1 MKQELQLWC
10 YDTDG
15 NASIIDLYENENMYL
30 QFQFNDLVD
39 FTNVGN
45 YSREFR
51 IPASKTNIDFFGAI
65 FNVNYNGWFDFRKKV
80 DASIVVNTIP
90 ITNGH
95 IQIKQIFESKE
106 KLHEFQIVFFGET
119 PNIARAVGEKKLKD
133 IQSIANG
140 DLDYALIHA
149 NVPYPND
156 NTILTLC
163 DKFNWSIFNFEN
175 TTNFNDLYVG
185 QLTPAVKTRYLVE
198 QILLD
203 AGFTYDGTIFDS
215 ITEEMYTPFVADK
228 GLVCSGGLNDNQFT
242 LMWKDGLSLSNT
254 LIGQTSQQIQS
265 TPPNAVDVYDIL
277 LDEGSNIIDNGIFV
291 APLTADYT
299 FKFITN
305 FKREDSASTSGGSIS
320 LGASFVNP
328 DGVGYYQFNYFDT
341 LGNICGALTP
351 NIVDGDSDALYH
363 MELIHTIHLNAGDK
377 VAVMLQIFG
386 AGGYATNVIDLNLN
400 PYAINYLDYNQGTY
414 FQYEG
419 TSVELSGTDTIV
431 QLKNNAPDMRQIDY
445 IKSLAKVLNLA
456 IIPSRT
462 LPSHLTIVPLVEYL
476 GTGNTL
482 DWTSKLDTSKDVVI
496 SSTADMQY
504 SKLSFTYKSDGDVLN
519 KYFESAKRIYGEY
532 KVEENDFTETNDF
545 ATGELAVSVDFS
557 ATPCG
562 HLYGTNIVTPKFIND
577 KGEFILPNCRLL
589 FNAGRVEVKVFDEVS
604 GARISTEVK
613 LLNHYSSVFPD
624 VQDNDLNFGK
634 ETPAQQVIAY
644 PDNTS
649 YVRFWRDY
657 LRELY
662 DGEARILEA
671 YFDLNITDIL
681 TFQWSDRIYV
691 KDSWWRILEISD
703 YGIALGDST
712 KVKLARL
719 VDLGL
724 DCTYKPYAS
733 TLGGTILFS
742 DGEGNT
748 GLTGNEFCCERYG
761 YYWYDGRCKNA
772 SPSRTQ
778 FIFSNTAINKPTNNF
793 QDLVVKSIQV
803 DVTEITSDYR
813 CTGKESVIMCDT
825 SLGTINLL
833 MPDVATMIGKSITII
848 NTSTNAVKIS
858 ADTGT
863 IEGSTL
869 LILPT
874 TYDKTTLTSDGKNLF
889 RII

>member
-10 YDTDG
+10 YDSNG

-51 IPASKTNIDFFGAI
+51 IPASKTNVDFFGAI

-149 NVPYPND
+149 NVPTPND
-156 NTILTLC
+156 QTILTLC

-203 AGFTYDGTIFDS
+203 AGFTYDGAIFDS
-215 ITEEMYTPFVADK
+215 ITEEMYTPFIADK
-228 GLVCSGGLNDNQFT
+228 GLICSGGLNDNQFT
-242 LMWKDGLSLSNT
+242 LMWKDGYVFGSVAQGQQTTIVVSN
-254 LIGQTSQQIQS
+254 
-265 TPPNAVDVYDIL
+265 PPNAVDSYDIL
-277 LDEGSNIIDNGIFV
+277 LDEGSNIINNGTFV
-291 APLTADYT
+291 APFTADYT
-299 FKFITN
+299 FKFIAN
-305 FKREDSASTSGGSIS
+305 FKRNDSATTNQGFVT

-328 DGVGYYQFNYFDT
+328 DGVGFYGYYYFDT
-341 LGNICGALTP
+341 LGNICSVSTT
-351 NIVDGDSDALYH
+351 NIIDNDPDTLYH

-377 VAVMLQIFG
+377 IAVMMQLGGTNGIANQIS
-386 AGGYATNVIDLNLN
+386 LELN
-400 PYAINYLDYNQGTY
+400 PYGINYVDYNQGTY

-419 TSVELSGTDTIV
+419 TSVELTGTDTIV
-431 QLKNNAPDMRQIDY
+431 QMKNNAPDIRQIDY

-462 LPSHLTIVPLVEYL
+462 LPSHLMIVPLVEYL

-482 DWTSKLDTSKDVVI
+482 DWTNKLDTSKDVVI

-504 SKLSFTYKSDGDVLN
+504 SKLSFTYKSDSDVLN
-519 KYFESAKRIYGEY
+519 KYFEGAKRIYGEY
-532 KVEENDFTETNDF
+532 KVEESDFTETNDF

-557 ATPCG
+557 PTPCG

-577 KGEFILPNCRLL
+577 KGEFVLPNCRLL
-589 FNAGRVEVKVFDEVS
+589 FNAGRLELPVYDEVS
-604 GARISTEVK
+604 NSRVLAEIK
-613 LLNHYSSVFPD
+613 LLNHYSSIFPD

-634 ETPAQQVIAY
+634 ETPAQQVVAY

-671 YFDLNITDIL
+671 YFDLSITDIL
-681 TFQWSDRIYV
+681 TFGWNDRVYV
-691 KDSWWRILEISD
+691 KDSWWRILDITD

-733 TLGGTILFS
+733 TIGGTILFS

-761 YYWYDGRCKNA
+761 YYWYDGRCKNS

-778 FIFSNTAINKPTNNF
+778 FVFSNGAINKPTTNF
-793 QDLVVKSIQV
+793 TQDLIVKSIQV
-803 DVTEITSDYR
+803 EVTEITSDYR
-813 CTGKESVIMCDT
+813 CNGKESVIMCDT
-825 SLGTINLL
+825 TGGTINLL
-833 MPDVATMIGKSITII
+833 MPDVTIMTGKSITII
-848 NTSTNAVKIS
+848 NTSTNPVKIS

-863 IEGSTL
+863 IEGSAL

-889 RII
+889 RIV

>member
-10 YDTDG
+10 YDSNG

-51 IPASKTNIDFFGAI
+51 IPASKTNVDFFGAI

-149 NVPYPND
+149 NVPTPND
-156 NTILTLC
+156 QTILTLC

-203 AGFTYDGTIFDS
+203 AGFTYDGAIFDS

-228 GLVCSGGLNDNQFT
+228 GLICSGGLNDNQFT
-242 LMWKDGLSLSNT
+242 LMWKDGYVFGSVAQGQQTTIVVSN
-254 LIGQTSQQIQS
+254 
-265 TPPNAVDVYDIL
+265 PPNPVDSYDIL
-277 LDEGSNIIDNGIFV
+277 LDEGSNIINNGTFV
-291 APLTADYT
+291 APFTADYT
-299 FKFITN
+299 FKFIAN
-305 FKREDSASTSGGSIS
+305 FKRNDSATTNQGFVT

-328 DGVGYYQFNYFDT
+328 DGVGFYGYYYFDT
-341 LGNICGALTP
+341 LGNICSVSTT
-351 NIVDGDSDALYH
+351 NIIDNDSDSLYH

-377 VAVMLQIFG
+377 IAVMMQLGGTNGIANQIS
-386 AGGYATNVIDLNLN
+386 IELN
-400 PYAINYLDYNQGTY
+400 PYGINYVDYNQGTY

-419 TSVELSGTDTIV
+419 TSVELTGTDTIV
-431 QLKNNAPDMRQIDY
+431 QMKNNAPDIRQIDY

-462 LPSHLTIVPLVEYL
+462 LPSHLMIVPLVEYL

-482 DWTSKLDTSKDVVI
+482 EWTNKLDTSKDVVI

-504 SKLSFTYKSDGDVLN
+504 SKLSFTYKSDSDVLN
-519 KYFESAKRIYGEY
+519 KYFEGAKRIYGEY

-557 ATPCG
+557 PTPCG

-577 KGEFILPNCRLL
+577 KGEFVLPNCRLL
-589 FNAGRVEVKVFDEVS
+589 FNAGRLELPVYDEVS
-604 GARISTEVK
+604 NSRVLAEIK

-634 ETPAQQVIAY
+634 ETPAQQVVAY

-671 YFDLNITDIL
+671 YFDLSITDIL
-681 TFQWSDRIYV
+681 TFGWNDRVYV
-691 KDSWWRILEISD
+691 KDSWWRILDITD

-733 TLGGTILFS
+733 TIGGTILFS

-761 YYWYDGRCKNA
+761 YYWYDGRCKNS

-778 FIFSNTAINKPTNNF
+778 FVFSNGAINKPTTNF
-793 QDLVVKSIQV
+793 TQDLIVKSIQV
-803 DVTEITSDYR
+803 EVTEITSDYR

-825 SLGTINLL
+825 TGGTINLL
-833 MPDVATMIGKSITII
+833 MPDVTIMTGKSITII
-848 NTSTNAVKIS
+848 NTSTNPVKIS

-863 IEGSTL
+863 IEGSAL

-889 RII
+889 RIV

>member
-10 YDTDG
+10 YDTNG

-51 IPASKTNIDFFGAI
+51 IPASKKNVDFFGAI

-106 KLHEFQIVFFGET
+106 RLHEFQIVFFGET

-133 IQSIANG
+133 IQAIQNG
-140 DLDYALIHA
+140 DLDYALVHS
-149 NVPYPND
+149 NVPYPNEQ
-156 NTILTLC
+156 TILTLC
-163 DKFNWSIFNFEN
+163 DKFNWSLYNFEN

-203 AGFTYDGTIFDS
+203 AGFTYDGVIFDA

-228 GLVCSGGLNDNQFT
+228 GLICSGGLNDNQFT
-242 LMWKDGLSLSNT
+242 LMWKDGYTFGSVAQGQQTTIVISN
-254 LIGQTSQQIQS
+254 
-265 TPPNAVDVYDIL
+265 PPLVTDAYDIL
-277 LDEGSNIIDNGIFV
+277 LDEGSNIINNGTFV
-291 APLTADYT
+291 APFTADYT
-299 FKFITN
+299 FKFIAN
-305 FKREDSASTSGGSIS
+305 FKRNDSATTNQGFVT

-328 DGVGYYQFNYFDT
+328 SGVGFYGYYYFDT
-341 LGNICGALTP
+341 LGNICSTSTT
-351 NIVDGDSDALYH
+351 NILDNEPDALYH
-363 MELIHTIHLNAGDK
+363 LELIHTIHLNAGDEI
-377 VAVMLQIFG
+377 AVMMQL
-386 AGGYATNVIDLNLN
+386 GGTNGIANEISLELN
-400 PYAINYLDYNQGTY
+400 PFGINYVDYNNGTY

-431 QLKNNAPDMRQIDY
+431 QMKNNAPDMRQIDY

-476 GTGNTL
+476 GTGTTL
-482 DWTSKLDTSKDVVI
+482 DWTNKLDTSKDVVI

-504 SKLSFTYKSDGDVLN
+504 SKLSFTYKSDTDVLN

-532 KVEENDFTETNDF
+532 KVEETDFTETNDF
-545 ATGELAVSVDFS
+545 ATGELAVAVDFS

-577 KGEFILPNCRLL
+577 KGEFVLPNCRLL
-589 FNAGRVEVKVFDEVS
+589 FNAGSVEVPVYDEVS
-604 GARISTEVK
+604 NSRVLAEVK

-649 YVRFWRDY
+649 YVRFWREY

-662 DGEARILEA
+662 DAEARIMEA
-671 YFDLNITDIL
+671 YFNLNITDIL
-681 TFQWSDRIYV
+681 TFGWNDRIYV
-691 KDSWWRILEISD
+691 KDSWWRILEITD

-733 TLGGTILFS
+733 TLAGQILFS

-761 YYWYDGRCKNA
+761 YYWYDGRCKNS

-778 FIFSNTAINKPTNNF
+778 FVFNNTAINKPTTNLQN
-793 QDLVVKSIQV
+793 VIVKSLQV
-803 DVTEITSDYR
+803 DVKEITSDYR
-813 CTGKESVIMCDT
+813 CDGKESVIMCDT
-825 SLGTINLL
+825 SGGTINIL

-848 NTSTNAVKIS
+848 NTGTSAVKIS

-863 IEGSTL
+863 IEGGSFI
-869 LILPT
+869 ILPT

-889 RII
+889 RLI

>member
-10 YDTDG
+10 YDSNG

-30 QFQFNDLVD
+30 QFQFNDLID

-51 IPASKTNIDFFGAI
+51 IPASKTNVDFFGAI

-106 KLHEFQIVFFGET
+106 KIHEFQIVFFGET

-149 NVPYPND
+149 NIPEPN
-156 NTILTLC
+156 NATILTLC

-198 QILLD
+198 QIFLD
-203 AGFTYDGTIFDS
+203 AGFTYDGAIFDS

-228 GLVCSGGLNDNQFT
+228 GLICSGGLNDNQFT
-242 LMWKDGLSLSNT
+242 LMWKDGYVFGSVT
-254 LIGQTSQQIQS
+254 QGQPTQTIIS
-265 TPPNAVDVYDIL
+265 TPPLLVDAYDIL
-277 LDEGSNIIDNGIFV
+277 LDEGSNIINNGTFV
-291 APLTADYT
+291 APFTANYT
-299 FKFITN
+299 FKFSAN
-305 FKREDSASTSGGSIS
+305 FTRDDNATTSQGSVATA
-320 LGASFVNP
+320 GYFVNP
-328 DGVGYYQFNYFDT
+328 DGVGFTGFYYFDA
-341 LGNICGALTP
+341 LGNQCICNVT
-351 NIVDGDSDALYH
+351 NIVDGDSDTIYH
-363 MELIHTIHLNAGDK
+363 MEMTHTLSLNAGDK
-377 VAVMLQIFG
+377 IAVMIGL
-386 AGGYATNVIDLNLN
+386 GGTNGIANEI
-400 PYAINYLDYNQGTY
+400 AINFNPFGIDYVDYQRGTY

-431 QLKNNAPDMRQIDY
+431 QMRNNAPDMRQIDY

-476 GTGNTL
+476 GTGNTN
-482 DWTSKLDTSKDVVI
+482 DWTNKLDTSKDVVI

-504 SKLSFTYKSDGDVLN
+504 SKLSFTYKSDSDVLN

-545 ATGELAVSVDFS
+545 ATGELSVAVDFS

-577 KGEFILPNCRLL
+577 KGEFVIPNCRLL
-589 FNAGRVEVKVFDEVS
+589 FNAGRVEIPVYDEVS
-604 GARISTEVK
+604 NARVLAEVK

-691 KDSWWRILEISD
+691 KDSWWRILEITD

-724 DCTYKPYAS
+724 DCTFKPYAS
-733 TLGGTILFS
+733 TISGQILFS

-761 YYWYDGRCKNA
+761 YYWNNDKCRNS

-778 FIFSNTAINKPTNNF
+778 FVFSNNAINKPTNVFDN
-793 QDLVVKSIQV
+793 LIVKSIQV
-803 DVTEITSDYR
+803 DVTQIDSDYR
-813 CTGKESVIMCDT
+813 CDGRESVIMCNT
-825 SLGTINLL
+825 GYGTINLL
-833 MPDVATMIGKSITII
+833 MPDSALIVGKSITII
-848 NTSTNAVKIS
+848 NTSTGDVKIS
-858 ADTGT
+858 ADTGL
-863 IEGSTL
+863 IEGNAYIIISG
-869 LILPT
+869 I
-874 TYDKTTLTSDGKNLF
+874 YSKTTLTSDGKNLF
-889 RII
+889 RLI

>member
-15 NASIIDLYENENMYL
+15 NASILDLYENENMYL
-30 QFQFNDLVD
+30 QFQFNDLIE
-39 FTNVGN
+39 FSNVGN

-51 IPASKTNIDFFGAI
+51 IPASKNNIDFFGAI

-95 IQIKQIFESKE
+95 IQIKQIYQSKE
-106 KLHEFQIVFFGET
+106 KLNELQIVFFGET

-133 IQSIANG
+133 IVAIQNG

-149 NVPYPND
+149 NIPQPND

-163 DKFNWSIFNFEN
+163 DKFNWSTFNFEN
-175 TTNFNDLYVG
+175 TTDFNDLYVG
-185 QLTPAVKTRYLVE
+185 QLTPAIKTRYLVE

-203 AGFTYDGTIFDS
+203 AGFTYDGAIFDS
-215 ITEEMYTPFVADK
+215 ITEEMYTPFIADK
-228 GLVCSGGLNDNQFT
+228 GLICSGGLNDNQFT
-242 LMWKDGLSLSNT
+242 LIWKDDISVSNT
-254 LIGQTSQQIQS
+254 LIYTSVNQIVS
-265 TPPNAVDVYDIL
+265 NPPYAIDTYDIL
-277 LDEGSNIIDNGIFV
+277 LDESSNIINNGTFV

-299 FKFITN
+299 FKFIAN
-305 FKREDSASTSGGSIS
+305 FKREDSQITN
-320 LGASFVNP
+320 LGYINFGAYFIRP
-328 DGVGYYQFNYFDT
+328 DGIGYNGFYYFDT
-341 LGNICGALTP
+341 LGNICSATTF
-351 NIVDGDSDALYH
+351 NIVDGDSEALYH
-363 MELIHTIHLNAGDK
+363 MELIHTIQLNAGDK
-377 VAVMLQIFG
+377 IAVMLQIGG
-386 AGGYATNVIDLNLN
+386 ASGYATPVIDLNFN
-400 PYAINYLDYNQGTY
+400 PFGINYVDYNNGTY

-431 QLKNNAPDMRQIDY
+431 QMKNNAPDIRQIDY
-445 IKSLAKVLNLA
+445 IKSIAKLMNLA

-462 LPSHLTIVPLVEYL
+462 LPSHLEIVPLVEYL
-476 GTGNTL
+476 GTGTSL

-504 SKLSFTYKSDGDVLN
+504 SKLSFTYKTDGDVLN
-519 KYFESAKRIYGEY
+519 KYFEGAKRIYGEF
-532 KVEENDFTETNDF
+532 KVEETDFTETNDF
-545 ATGELAVSVDFS
+545 ATGELAISIDFS
-557 ATPCG
+557 PTPCG
-562 HLYGTNIVTPKFIND
+562 HLYGTNIITPKFIND

-589 FNAGRVEVKVFDEVS
+589 FNAGGVQLPVYDEVS
-604 GARISTEVK
+604 GARINTEVR

-634 ETPAQQVIAY
+634 ETPAQQVVAY

-662 DGEARILEA
+662 DVEARILEA
-671 YFDLNITDIL
+671 YFNLNITDIL
-681 TFQWSDRIYV
+681 TFQWNDRIYV
-691 KDSWWRILEISD
+691 KDSWWRILEIND
-703 YGIALGDST
+703 YGIALGETT

-724 DCTYKPYAS
+724 DCTFKPYAS
-733 TLGGTILFS
+733 TISGQILFS

-761 YYWYDGRCKNA
+761 YYWNDGRCRNS

-778 FIFSNTAINKPTNNF
+778 FVFSNTAINKPKNVFDN
-793 QDLVVKSIQV
+793 LIVKSIQV
-803 DVTEITSDYR
+803 DVTEIVSDYI
-813 CTGKESVIMCDT
+813 CSGKESVLMCDT
-825 SLGTINLL
+825 SGGKINILL
-833 MPDVATMIGKSITII
+833 PDVAIMIGKSITII
-848 NTSTNAVKIS
+848 NTSNGSVKIVVS
-858 ADTGT
+858 TGT
-863 IEGSTL
+863 IEGGADM
-869 LILPT
+869 ILPSI
-874 TYDKTTLTSDGKNLF
+874 YSKVTLTSDGKNLF
-889 RII
+889 KL

>member
-10 YDTDG
+10 YDTNG

-51 IPASKTNIDFFGAI
+51 IPASERNVDFFGAI

-90 ITNGH
+90 ITTGH

-133 IQSIANG
+133 IQAIQNG
-140 DLDYALIHA
+140 DLDYALVHS

-175 TTNFNDLYVG
+175 TTDFNDLYVG

-203 AGFTYDGTIFDS
+203 AGFTYDGAIFDA

-228 GLVCSGGLNDNQFT
+228 GLICSGGLNDNQFT
-242 LMWKDGLSLSNT
+242 LMWKDGYTFGSVAQGQQTTIVISN
-254 LIGQTSQQIQS
+254 
-265 TPPNAVDVYDIL
+265 PPLVTDAYDIL
-277 LDEGSNIIDNGIFV
+277 LDEGSNIINNGTFV
-291 APLTADYT
+291 APFTADYT
-299 FKFITN
+299 FKFIAN
-305 FKREDSASTSGGSIS
+305 FKRNDSATTNQGSVN
-320 LGASFVNP
+320 LGAYFVNP
-328 DGVGYYQFNYFDT
+328 DGVGYYGYYYFDT
-341 LGNICGALTP
+341 LGNQCASYVT
-351 NIVDGDSDALYH
+351 NIVDGDSDTLYH
-363 MELIHTIHLNAGDK
+363 MELIHTVHLNAGDK
-377 VAVMLQIFG
+377 IAVMMQLG
-386 AGGYATNVIDLNLN
+386 WTNGIANEISLELN
-400 PYAINYLDYNQGTY
+400 PFGINYVDYERGTY

-419 TSVELSGTDTIV
+419 TSIELSGTDTIV
-431 QLKNNAPDMRQIDY
+431 QMKNNAPDMRQIDY

-462 LPSHLTIVPLVEYL
+462 FPQHLTIVPLVEYL
-476 GTGNTL
+476 GTGTTL
-482 DWTSKLDTSKDVVI
+482 DWTTKLDTSKDVVI

-504 SKLSFTYKSDGDVLN
+504 SKLSFTYKSDSDVLN
-519 KYFESAKRIYGEY
+519 KYFEGAKRIYGEY

-545 ATGELAVSVDFS
+545 ATGELSVSVDFS
-557 ATPCG
+557 PTPCG
-562 HLYGTNIVTPKFIND
+562 HLYGTNIITPKFIND
-577 KGEFILPNCRLL
+577 KGEFVLPNCRLL
-589 FNAGRVEVKVFDEVS
+589 FNAGRVEVKVYDEVTDS
-604 GARISTEVK
+604 RILTEVK

-649 YVRFWRDY
+649 YVRFWREY

-662 DGEARILEA
+662 DAEARIMEA
-671 YFDLNITDIL
+671 YFNLNITDIL

-691 KDSWWRILEISD
+691 KDSWWRILEITD
-703 YGIALGDST
+703 YGIALGETT

-733 TLGGTILFS
+733 TLNGTILFA

-761 YYWYDGRCKNA
+761 YYWYDGRCKNS

-778 FIFSNTAINKPTNNF
+778 FIFNNTAINKPTTNF
-793 QDLVVKSIQV
+793 ENINVKSIQV
-803 DVTEITSDYR
+803 DVKEITSDYR
-813 CTGKESVIMCDT
+813 CDGTESVIMCDT
-825 SLGTINLL
+825 SGGTINLL
-833 MPDVATMIGKSITII
+833 MPDVSSMIGKSITII
-848 NTSTNAVKIS
+848 NTGTSAVKIS
-858 ADTGT
+858 PDTGT
-863 IEGSTL
+863 IEGGSFI
-869 LILPT
+869 ILPT

-889 RII
+889 KLI